1 MKLGKNDVHG
11 TTIASSDMDLDDRRN
26 LAGIAILLIGWAT
39 NTSALLSLGLV
50 VLVASLAVR
59 IITQL
64 GARRRRS

>member
-1 MKLGKNDVHG
+1 MTFMAPRSLRAIWIW
-11 TTIASSDMDLDDRRN
+11 TIVAN

-59 IITQL
+59 INTQL